1 MRPKDRVTEIVN
13 FFDEYK
19 KASNAATGAK
29 YDQNANVTTKNIATM

>member
-1 MRPKDRVTEIVN
+1 MKPKDRVTEIVK

-29 YDQNANVTTKNIATM
+29 YDQNANVTAKNIATM